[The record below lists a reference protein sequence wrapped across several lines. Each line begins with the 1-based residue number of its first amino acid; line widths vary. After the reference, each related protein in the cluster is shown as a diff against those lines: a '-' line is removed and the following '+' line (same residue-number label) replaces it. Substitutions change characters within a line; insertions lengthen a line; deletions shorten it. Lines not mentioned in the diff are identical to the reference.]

1 MPLGANATLV
11 LSFPF
16 ELSAL
21 AATKPDVL
29 RALARIHAQALAVHY
44 RAAGKRA
51 GYTDTKTLHAGAV
64 SFVHRYGSTLN
75 SHVHFHVAA
84 TGGVFAVEEKKL
96 RFVHVPAEA
105 REELLAIVT
114 RVFGRANKW
123 LRKKGYLRD
132 DASDANVA
140 PERTFEEAL
149 VLAAMQRGTLLKLAG
164 DGDNDANTDREA
176 RASGESGDAVAYQ
189 GFNLHAAVTIRQ
201 GDEVRRERLFRYGL
215 RPPFAVGRFR
225 FLPDGNLAC
234 GVNKPGRGGQAK
246 HRVMTPVE
254 CLARIS
260 ALIPPPRYPLT
271 RFHGVLAPRHK
282 LRRLVAAAASR
293 KNQDQR
299 P

>member
-1 MPLGANATLV
+1 MAAQAAHLVDAVVPDVPIRQFV

-201 GDEVRRERLFRYGL
+201 GDEVGRERLFRL
-215 RPPFAVGRFR
+215 RPSSSVCRGTFPLSARRQRRLSRKQARARRPSKAPRDDTRGVSG
-225 FLPDGNLAC
+225 PDFGT
-234 GVNKPGRGGQAK
+234 
-246 HRVMTPVE
+246 HSS
-254 CLARIS
+254 S
-260 ALIPPPRYPLT
+260 ALPAHALSRCA
-271 RFHGVLAPRHK
+271 GSAP
-282 LRRLVAAAASR
+282 
-293 KNQDQR
+293 
-299 P
+299 